1 MSDNDQPVKR
11 IQEKDGN
18 EQEEIVD
25 MVADEILSDLNQ
37 QPIESE
43 AIMSEQQDEVGKAE
57 IIEDEIAAEEE

>member
-11 IQEKDGN
+11 ISEKDGN

-43 AIMSEQQDEVGKAE
+43 AIMSE
-57 IIEDEIAAEEE
+57 